1 MKNVNGIQTLFE
13 DAICPTPSGKGDM
26 ASSDPGV
33 PVRDAPS
40 ATSSVVGPMTQ
51 TVQVKGENNPSTI
64 KGS

>member
-13 DAICPTPSGKGDM
+13 DAICPTPGGKGDR

-33 PVRDAPS
+33 PVRDAPA
-40 ATSSVVGPMTQ
+40 ATGSVVGPMTQ
-51 TVQVKGENNPSTI
+51 TVSVEGENSPSKI